1 MRSTGIHENKFLS
14 MQPVLMKNGK
24 PLLNIFSLLSHSG
37 VRFLLRQVL
46 KGGLLAVIL
55 LIAIRK
61 LVYSLLLFIVT
72 IVHSWVQGRSEISQL
87 PKHFPSSP
95 LWDYCFYSRLCLLP
109 DKVQPYLSI
118 IKMTKFIKPFI
129 ILYW

>member
-46 KGGLLAVIL
+46 NRWASG
-55 LIAIRK
+55 
-61 LVYSLLLFIVT
+61 SD
-72 IVHSWVQGRSEISQL
+72 
-87 PKHFPSSP
+87 SS
-95 LWDYCFYSRLCLLP
+95 DCN
-109 DKVQPYLSI
+109 
-118 IKMTKFIKPFI
+118 
-129 ILYW
+129 